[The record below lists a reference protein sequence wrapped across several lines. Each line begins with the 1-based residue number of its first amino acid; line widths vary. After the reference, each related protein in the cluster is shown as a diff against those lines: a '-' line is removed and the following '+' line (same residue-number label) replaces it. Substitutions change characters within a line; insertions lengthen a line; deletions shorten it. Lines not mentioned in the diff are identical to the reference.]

1 MRPGLPAGSNGARPG
16 IEASPCHCGAFSSG
30 PNCHRYA
37 VRSVTCLSSHNAG
50 VALTQR
56 SGAKPE
62 AKAFSDFLASP
73 EGGKIFAKWGWLEA
87 AWK

>member
-1 MRPGLPAGSNGARPG
+1 
-16 IEASPCHCGAFSSG
+16 
-30 PNCHRYA
+30 
-37 VRSVTCLSSHNAG
+37 